1 MMIPQ
6 MQIDAVM
13 AGPIA
18 YPAEKVKFRPYLAC
32 RIRYQTRLVGMIGRL
47 FFALVAVVALPQ
59 ALAAADRNAVE
70 RQFQQWLGSD
80 IWQEAQ
86 AAGVSR
92 GAFERALA
100 GVTLDWD
107 LPELVPPGTQPAPP
121 KVEWQS
127 EFGSPGNYF
136 GEKNL
141 AALASGGR
149 ARLDRWSGAIAAI
162 ERQYGVPGKILVA
175 IWGKESAF
183 GEVAIPKSAIRV
195 LATQGFMGARKA
207 TFRPELI
214 AALQIV
220 ERGDVAPDRMRS
232 SWAGA
237 LGQPQFLPSTF
248 LRYAV
253 DFDGDG
259 RRDIWDSVPDTLA
272 SIANYLR
279 NEGWNPQ
286 RGWGLEVIVP
296 AEVACTL
303 EGPEQGKP
311 MDDWARLGV
320 VPADG
325 SAFPARA
332 DRLGYLL
339 MPAGRHGP
347 AFIVTENFYA
357 LKEYN
362 FSDLYALYIGHLADR
377 FSDNRRMRAGWEKVG
392 GFSRGDVRNMQDQ
405 LVAQGHDVGRAD
417 GLVGFKTRIA
427 VGLWQAR
434 KGQAPT
440 CFPDARLVQSIH

>member
-1 MMIPQ
+1 MGNYKSFLSRLSVFLI
-6 MQIDAVM
+6 A
-13 AGPIA
+13 ALGPA
-18 YPAEKVKFRPYLAC
+18 AAH
-32 RIRYQTRLVGMIGRL
+32 
-47 FFALVAVVALPQ
+47 
-59 ALAAADRNAVE
+59 AAADRAAAQQ
-70 RQFQQWLGSD
+70 QFQQWLGSD
-80 IWQEAQ
+80 VWAEAQ

-92 GAFERALA
+92 ATFEQALG

-107 LPELVPPGTQPAPP
+107 LPELVPPGTQAAPP

-141 AALASGGR
+141 AALTSGGR
-149 ARLDRWSGAIAAI
+149 SRLDKWGTTLAGI
-162 ERQYGVPGKILVA
+162 EQQYGVPGRVLVA

-195 LATQGFMGARKA
+195 LATQGFMGARKE

-220 ERGDVAPDRMRS
+220 ERGDISPERMRS

-237 LGQPQFLPSTF
+237 LGQPQFLPSVF

-279 NEGWNPQ
+279 NEGWNPE
-286 RGWGLEVIVP
+286 RGWGLEVSVP
-296 AEVACTL
+296 TDVGCTL

-311 MDDWARLGV
+311 MDEWARLGV
-320 VPADG
+320 APVDG

-362 FSDLYALYIGHLADR
+362 FSDLYALYIGHLGDR
-377 FSDNRRMRAGWEKVG
+377 FGDNQRMRTGWEKVG
-392 GFSRGDVRNMQDQ
+392 GFSRGDVRAMQDQ
-405 LVAQGHDVGRAD
+405 LVAEGHDVGRAD

-434 KGQAPT
+434 KGQQPT
-440 CFPDARLVQSIH
+440 CFPDARLIQSIH

>member
-1 MMIPQ
+1 MSNPL
-6 MQIDAVM
+6 
-13 AGPIA
+13 PIIL
-18 YPAEKVKFRPYLAC
+18 PAAMTLV
-32 RIRYQTRLVGMIGRL
+32 RILV
-47 FFALVAVVALPQ
+47 ALVALAFAATPVA
-59 ALAAADRNAVE
+59 ALDRAAVE
-70 RQFQQWLGSD
+70 RQFRSWLSTD
-80 IWQEAQ
+80 IWPEAQ
-86 AAGVSR
+86 AAGVSQ
-92 GAFERALA
+92 ASFERAL
-100 GVTLDWD
+100 GNVSIDWD
-107 LPELVPPGTQPAPP
+107 LPELVPPGTTPSPP

-141 AALASGGR
+141 SALAKGGR
-149 ARLDRWSGAIAAI
+149 ARLDKWASTIAAI
-162 ERQYGVPGKILVA
+162 EQRYGVPGKILVA

-183 GEVAIPKSAIRV
+183 GQVDIPKPAIRV

-220 ERGDVAPDRMRS
+220 ERGDVAPNRMRS

-237 LGQPQFLPSTF
+237 LGQPQFLPSQF
-248 LRYAV
+248 LHYAV

-272 SIANYLR
+272 SMANYLR
-279 NEGWNPQ
+279 NEGWNPE
-286 RGWGLEVIVP
+286 RGWGLEAVVP
-296 AEVACTL
+296 PEVACTL

-311 MDDWARLGV
+311 MSEWARLGV
-320 VPADG
+320 VPVDG
-325 SAFPARA
+325 GAFPARA

-357 LKEYN
+357 LKQYN
-362 FSDLYALYIGHLADR
+362 YSDLYALYIGHLADR
-377 FSDNRRMRAGWEKVG
+377 MSANRPMVAGWEKVG
-392 GFSRGDVRNMQDQ
+392 GFSRGDVKSMQDE
-405 LVAQGHDVGRAD
+405 LVAEGHDVGRAD

-427 VGLWQAR
+427 VGLWQVR
-434 KGQAPT
+434 KGQQPT
-440 CFPDARLVQSIH
+440 CFPDAKLIQSIH